1 MSPTIRNT
9 DRPGKPIGSPPG
21 RSGKL
26 SILHGLT
33 IAALL
38 SAGMWAAIIFAV
50 RSFR

>member
-1 MSPTIRNT
+1 MSAAIRNT
-9 DRPGKPIGSPPG
+9 VRPGKPIGSPPG

-38 SAGMWAAIIFAV
+38 SAGLWALIIFAV
-50 RSFR
+50 RSLR